1 MTSLLSTRLAQ
12 VKPSPSIAAKARVD
26 ALRAAG
32 RTIIDF
38 TLGEPDF
45 ATPAHIVQ
53 AGITAL
59 AEGHTKYTGS
69 TGTPTLRA
77 AVQAKLQHENGLA
90 FKLDEIIVGVGAKSL
105 IFNAF
110 AATLNAGDEVIIP
123 APFWVSY
130 PDMVLLN
137 GGTPVIAPSTEASG
151 FKLTAAALQAAITP
165 QTRWLVLNT
174 PNNPSGAVYTRA
186 ELEAICAVLRAH
198 PQVWLMTDE
207 IYEHFVFG
215 DAQHLSP
222 LNVAPDLANRSLII
236 NGLSKAYA
244 MTGWRIGYAAGPAAL
259 VKALGL
265 LASQTTTC
273 ASAMGQ
279 AAAAVALS
287 GPQACVTEARQLFEA
302 RRDRM
307 VQLLNE
313 IPGIHCATPQ
323 GAFYVFPNVTGL
335 LGRHTPDGT
344 QLASDLDVMLFLL
357 NQVGVASID
366 GGSYGMPGFLRLSF
380 ATAMEQIE
388 AGCLAIRQAVQSLQP

>member
-1 MTSLLSTRLAQ
+1 MTSNYSARLAL

-32 RTIIDF
+32 QQIIDF

-45 ATPAHIVQ
+45 ATPTHIVQ
-53 AGITAL
+53 AGAGAL
-59 AEGHTKYTGS
+59 AEGHTKYTAS
-69 TGTPTLRA
+69 TGTPALRA
-77 AVQAKLQHENGLA
+77 AVQAKLQHENGLS
-90 FKLDEIIVGVGAKSL
+90 FKAEEIIVGVGAKSL
-105 IFNAF
+105 IYNAF
-110 AATLNAGDEVIIP
+110 AATLNPGDEVIIP

-137 GGTPVIAPSTEASG
+137 GGTPVIAPSNEASG
-151 FKLTAAALQAAITP
+151 FKLTAEALQAAITP
-165 QTRWLVLNT
+165 KTRWLVLNT
-174 PNNPSGAVYTRA
+174 PNNPSGAVYSRA

-215 DAQHLSP
+215 TAQHLSP
-222 LNVAPDLANRSLII
+222 LNVAPELADHTLII

-279 AAAAVALS
+279 AAAVVALT
-287 GPQACVTEARQLFEA
+287 GPQACVREARQLFEA

-307 VQLLNE
+307 VQLLNA
-313 IPGIHCATPQ
+313 IPGLRCATPQ
-323 GAFYVFPNVTGL
+323 GAFYVFPNVSGL
-335 LGRHTPDGT
+335 LGRRQPDGAL
-344 QLASDLDVMLFLL
+344 LANDMDVMLYLL
-357 NQVGVASID
+357 NHAGVASVD
-366 GGSYGMPGFLRLSF
+366 GSSYGMPGYLRMSF
-380 ATAMEQIE
+380 ATSIAQIE
-388 AGCLAIRQAVQSLQP
+388 AGCQAIQHAVQQLGD

>member
-1 MTSLLSTRLAQ
+1 MNTLLSSRLGQ

-32 RTIIDF
+32 QTIVDF

-53 AGITAL
+53 AGIQAL
-59 AEGHTKYTGS
+59 ADGHTRYTGS
-69 TGTPTLRA
+69 AGTPALRA
-77 AVQAKLQHENGLA
+77 AIAAKFQRENNLA
-90 FKLDEIIVGVGAKSL
+90 FQPEQIIVGVGAKSL

-110 AATLNAGDEVIIP
+110 SATLNPGDEVIIP

-137 GGTPVIAPSTEASG
+137 GGTPVVAHSTEASG
-151 FKLTAAALQAAITP
+151 FKLTPEVLQAAITP
-165 QTRWLVLNT
+165 RTRWLVLNT
-174 PNNPSGAVYTRA
+174 PNNPSGAVYARA
-186 ELEAICAVLRAH
+186 ELEAICAVLRDH

-207 IYEHFVFG
+207 IYEHFVYG

-222 LNVAPDLANRSLII
+222 LNVAPDLAERTLTI

-244 MTGWRIGYAAGPAAL
+244 MTGWRIGYAAGPAPL
-259 VKALGL
+259 VKALSL

-279 AAAAVALS
+279 AAAVVALN
-287 GPQACVTEARQLFEA
+287 GPKACVAEARALFEA

-307 VQLLNE
+307 VELLNTL
-313 IPGIHCATPQ
+313 PGIRCATPE
-323 GAFYVFPNVTGL
+323 GAFYVFPSVAGL
-335 LGRHTPDGT
+335 LGQRTSDGT
-344 QLASDLDVMLFLL
+344 RLATDLDVMLFLL
-357 NQVGVASID
+357 NQAGVASVD
-366 GGSYGMPGFLRLSF
+366 GSSYGMPGYLRLSF
-380 ATAMEQIE
+380 ATSIEQIE
-388 AGCLAIRQAVQSLQP
+388 AGCQAIRQAVQSLRP